1 MHVKERLAIEADNL
15 SYSYDGLSALKD
27 VGFMLKEGEYLAV
40 IGPNGGG
47 KTTLVKLLLGILTPT
62 TGAIQ
67 IFGRPAA
74 DRRARLDV
82 GYVPQ
87 RVSAEAVEFPATVR
101 EIVESGRTPRHAPLS
116 RWTKADQEAVD
127 HALET
132 LEIADLAD
140 RTIGSLSGGQRQ
152 RAFIARAVAGEPRI
166 LVLDEPTVGVDQ
178 AAQEAFRKFLMHAN
192 REHGMTIVFVTH
204 DVEFVTREATSVLCL
219 NHALVCHGRPGEY
232 LKEDFLVRLY
242 GREVKL
248 VEHEHHEG
256 HGHV

>member
-1 MHVKERLAIEADNL
+1 MNARIAIEADDL
-15 SYSYDGLSALKD
+15 SYAYGGVSALKD
-27 VGFMLKEGEYLAV
+27 VGFTLKEGEYMAV

-47 KTTLVKLLLGILTPT
+47 KTTLIKLLLGILAPS
-62 TGAIQ
+62 TGAIR
-67 IFGRPAA
+67 IFGRPAT

-87 RVSAEAVEFPATVR
+87 RISSEAAEFPATVR
-101 EIVESGRTPRHAPLS
+101 EIVESGRTPRRGPFA
-116 RWTKADQEAVD
+116 RWTKADQEAID

-132 LEIADLAD
+132 LGIADLAE
-140 RTIGSLSGGQRQ
+140 RTIGGLSGGQRQ

-166 LVLDEPTVGVDQ
+166 LILDEPTVGVDQ
-178 AAQEAFRKFLMHAN
+178 SAQEAFRKFLTHAN
-192 REHGMTIVFVTH
+192 RDHGMTIVFVTH
-204 DVEFVTREATSVLCL
+204 DVEFVSREADSVLCL
-219 NHALVCHGRPGEY
+219 NHSLVCHGRPGEY

-256 HGHV
+256 HRHA

>member
-1 MHVKERLAIEADNL
+1 MQVNAHIAIEADNL
-15 SYSYDGLSALKD
+15 SFSYGGVSALAD

-47 KTTLVKLLLGILTPT
+47 KTTLIKLLLGILTPT

-67 IFGRPAA
+67 IFGRPAT

-87 RVSAEAVEFPATVR
+87 RISAEVAEFPATVR

-132 LEIADLAD
+132 LEIGSLSR
-140 RTIGSLSGGQRQ
+140 RTVGSLSGGERQ
-152 RAFIARAVAGEPRI
+152 RVFVARALAAEPRI
-166 LVLDEPTVGVDQ
+166 LILDEPTVGVDQ
-178 AAQEAFRKFLMHAN
+178 AAQESFRKFLMHAN
-192 REHGMTIVFVTH
+192 RDHGMTVVFVTH
-204 DVEFVTREATSVLCL
+204 DVEFVSRDATSVLCL
-219 NHALVCHGRPGEY
+219 NHSLVCHGRPGEY
-232 LKEDFLVRLY
+232 LKEDFLVKLY

-248 VEHEHHEG
+248 VDHEHHEG
-256 HGHV
+256 HRHV

>member
-1 MHVKERLAIEADNL
+1 MQVNSGLAIEAGNL
-15 SYSYDGLSALKD
+15 SYGYGGVSALKD
-27 VGFMLKEGEYLAV
+27 VGFVLREGEYLAV

-47 KTTLVKLLLGILTPT
+47 KTTLIKLLLGILEPT
-62 TGAIQ
+62 SGFVRIH
-67 IFGRPAA
+67 GRPAS

-87 RVSAEAVEFPATVR
+87 RVSSEAAEFPATVR
-101 EIVESGRTPRHAPLS
+101 EIVESGRTPRRRAFS
-116 RWTKADQEAVD
+116 RRSAADREAVD

-132 LEIADLAD
+132 LEIADLSD

-166 LVLDEPTVGVDQ
+166 LILDEPTVGVDHS
-178 AAQEAFRKFLMHAN
+178 AQEAFRQFLTHAN

-204 DVEFVTREATSVLCL
+204 DVEFVSREATSVLCL
-219 NHALVCHGRPGEY
+219 NHSLVCHGRPGEY

-248 VEHEHHEG
+248 VEHEHHDG

>member
-1 MHVKERLAIEADNL
+1 MPVTPRIAIEADNL
-15 SYSYDGLSALKD
+15 SFSYGGVSALRD

-47 KTTLVKLLLGILTPT
+47 KTTLIKLLLGILQPT

-67 IFGRPAA
+67 IYGRPAA
-74 DRRARLDV
+74 DRHARLDV

-87 RVSAEAVEFPATVR
+87 RLSAEAFEFPATVR
-101 EIVESGRTPRHAPLS
+101 EIVESGRTPHQTPFS
-116 RWTKADQEAVD
+116 RWTKADQSAVD

-132 LEIADLAD
+132 LEIVDLAD
-140 RTIGSLSGGQRQ
+140 RTIGSLSGGERQ
-152 RAFIARAVAGEPRI
+152 RAFIARALAGEPRI
-166 LVLDEPTVGVDQ
+166 LILDEPTVGVDQ
-178 AAQEAFRKFLMHAN
+178 AAQEAFRNFLMHAN

-204 DVEFVTREATSVLCL
+204 DVEYVSREATSVLCL
-219 NHALVCHGRPGEY
+219 NHALVCHGRPGEFM
-232 LKEDFLVRLY
+232 KEDFLVRLY